1 MTAARDQIAA
11 VAHQLE
17 GQAQHM
23 HQQLLALPQLQQ
35 ELQALQ
41 ELHQRLQKDNQLQ
54 LQVCAVASVAAVA
67 IALAAQA
74 ISVRHVLLQYM
85 CHVCCST

>member
-1 MTAARDQIAA
+1 MTAARDQLAA

-23 HQQLLALPQLQQ
+23 HQQLLALPQMQQ
-35 ELQALQ
+35 ELQSLQ

-54 LQVCAVASVAAVA
+54 LQVRAPAPVS
-67 IALAAQA
+67 
-74 ISVRHVLLQYM
+74 
-85 CHVCCST
+85 